1 MIKSVLHEDITD
13 GFIGFSVKYVKMSIT
28 FNDTNKTE
36 REKLVVDPNKLFHSI
51 DELLEYLMYEA
62 TYDRDISIEDGLY
75 YYNFEQR
82 GNMFVLSR
90 KYSDAFVEIIFQPIV
105 PKHTLSVYEYV
116 HLCNGG
122 REI

>member
-1 MIKSVLHEDITD
+1 MSYKTIRKRKFN
-13 GFIGFSVKYVKMSIT
+13 FIGFTVKYVKINEL
-28 FNDTNKTE
+28 FFDTNKTNHT
-36 REKLVVDPNKLFHSI
+36 KLTVDPNKLFHTI
-51 DELLEYLMYEA
+51 NDLLDYIIYEIGVEA
-62 TYDRDISIEDGLY
+62 DIENGLH

-82 GNMFVLSR
+82 GNMFVLTK
-90 KYSDAFVEIIFQPIV
+90 KYSDALVEILFQPIV

>member
-1 MIKSVLHEDITD
+1 MIKQLITENID
-13 GFIGFSVKYVKMSIT
+13 DNFIGFTVKYVKINEL
-28 FNDTNKTE
+28 FFDTNKTNHT
-36 REKLVVDPNKLFHSI
+36 KLTVDPNKLFHTI
-51 DELLEYLMYEA
+51 NDLLDYIIYEIGVEA
-62 TYDRDISIEDGLY
+62 DIENGLH

-82 GNMFVLSR
+82 GNMFVLTK
-90 KYSDAFVEIIFQPIV
+90 KYSDALVEILFQPIV